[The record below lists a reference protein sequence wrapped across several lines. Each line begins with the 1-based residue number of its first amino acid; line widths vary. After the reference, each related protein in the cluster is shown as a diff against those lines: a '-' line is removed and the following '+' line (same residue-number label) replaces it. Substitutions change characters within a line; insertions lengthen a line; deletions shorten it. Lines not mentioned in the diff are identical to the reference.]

1 MDLDAF
7 RSQILIGLVSN
18 DQNVQ
23 KQAEENFFLFLNQN
37 PCLTLQLLISNSN
50 SNDQSSLI
58 SITLLGSAALLIHDK
73 LMKIE
78 DIQFHQNFQS
88 SLLLLLQNTSL
99 SPLLLYNISFVI
111 SRYSKIYSSYWPSL
125 LGELLQIIQN
135 NDNSS

>member
-18 DQNVQ
+18 EQNVQ

-99 SPLLLYNISFVI
+99 SPLLLYNISCC
-111 SRYSKIYSSYWPSL
+111 
-125 LGELLQIIQN
+125 
-135 NDNSS
+135 